1 MACQRKRFNYI
12 VSSSILSP
20 SVLEVLNGR
29 RAGDEYVLSM
39 EGRNNKRPQHAI
51 NHRYLCKWNID
62 VYVNKQRLY
71 GQNKMYRQW
80 VALQA
85 KVKPVYWIAV
95 DLFTSASI
103 YLYRDMCSIFIHVN
117 NRLVLQAVFAK
128 NFVHTVWKP
137 THTPLRKYHKII
149 NWMKTKGKICVSTQ
163 ILMRISRKMFWAI

>member
-1 MACQRKRFNYI
+1 MDGE
-12 VSSSILSP
+12 
-20 SVLEVLNGR
+20 LETSTYWVWKAETTKGHNMQSTIGIY
-29 RAGDEYVLSM
+29 ANET
-39 EGRNNKRPQHAI
+39 
-51 NHRYLCKWNID
+51 D

-163 ILMRISRKMFWAI
+163 I

>member
-71 GQNKMYRQW
+71 GQNKVYRQW
-80 VALQA
+80 VALQV

-128 NFVHTVWKP
+128 TLSIQYENQPKHHSENITKLLTGWKQKE
-137 THTPLRKYHKII
+137 KYVSQHKYR
-149 NWMKTKGKICVSTQ
+149 WG
-163 ILMRISRKMFWAI
+163 